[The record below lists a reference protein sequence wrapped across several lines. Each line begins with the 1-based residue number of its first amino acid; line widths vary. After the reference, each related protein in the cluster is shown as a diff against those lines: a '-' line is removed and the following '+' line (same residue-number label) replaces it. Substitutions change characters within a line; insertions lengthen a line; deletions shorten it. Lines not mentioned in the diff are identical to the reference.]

1 MPNRK
6 KQERRE
12 FKIKLNEILKRIQR
26 KRLKFEER
34 KSLFAVHPHPLIMN
48 PKLIFQDV
56 SKKNCWKYFLS
67 LPLCYYSIIGSIME
81 KERSEWEEDKRLFV
95 LFIMMQRQRAPLYTF
110 LVCVCVSVYV
120 CMCLYVCLPVCVS
133 VCLRVYLCLSL
144 CTFFVY
150 VYVRVCVCT

>member
-56 SKKNCWKYFLS
+56 SKKIVENISCLFRYVIIVLLAQLWKKKEASGKRTKDCLYFL
-67 LPLCYYSIIGSIME
+67 L
-81 KERSEWEEDKRLFV
+81 
-95 LFIMMQRQRAPLYTF
+95 
-110 LVCVCVSVYV
+110 
-120 CMCLYVCLPVCVS
+120 
-133 VCLRVYLCLSL
+133 
-144 CTFFVY
+144 
-150 VYVRVCVCT
+150 